1 MKCLTLYTTN
11 VLAMFSRYVNI
22 VAHDLAKTT
31 TKQVLYEIWMKEIST
46 SICDIVLLR
55 QHIKS

>member
-1 MKCLTLYTTN
+1 
-11 VLAMFSRYVNI
+11 MFSRYVNI